1 MPSPHASGRHVTKLR
16 GAGSGEGRML
26 KASCDQDDCLC
37 LLPPPRLGAEA
48 GLVPD
53 GAEEGCLPHHDKPVV
68 YCHPRHVMRQEDSRW
83 HSTPWLRSS
92 LAPNLKPE
100 LDQASRSNLP
110 FTGIPGDRRT
120 GAMTP
125 WGGRNQPKPDRGKP
139 VRRAAGDCGLCRLLL
154 QSPHVCV
161 PSASHLASP
170 CQGLHPLPA
179 HIFTDTHTYT
189 CVYVWVSVCV
199 RERE

>member
-1 MPSPHASGRHVTKLR
+1 
-16 GAGSGEGRML
+16 ML

-53 GAEEGCLPHHDKPVV
+53 GAEEGRLPHHDKPVV

-125 WGGRNQPKPDRGKP
+125 WGAQPAEARPREACEASCWGLWSLSASLTVPACVCPQCKSPRLPMSGVAP
-139 VRRAAGDCGLCRLLL
+139 TSCTHIHRHTHIHVR
-154 QSPHVCV
+154 VCV
-161 PSASHLASP
+161 
-170 CQGLHPLPA
+170 G
-179 HIFTDTHTYT
+179 
-189 CVYVWVSVCV
+189 VCV
-199 RERE
+199 CEREGVTHAINMLERPVSQL